1 MAIANQYLSYK
12 YGIAL
17 SGTTFAADTLT
28 GGTGAD
34 TFVFSN
40 MSYSSGDTSAR
51 SVITDFNTSSGS
63 YDANEGDKIDIS
75 TLVSGPT
82 VMLGA
87 ASFSGFANQVIWA
100 TSGADVIVSM
110 DFGGD
115 NTADWSI
122 KLSNFTASNLNYGD
136 FVLSS
141 NSFTQLTS
149 GTDAVVMGSAADTIK
164 TTSAN
169 FAAADTITAGAGSDT
184 LIFTNAATV
193 TAAQFANKTGIDV
206 IELSGNS
213 TIALSDAF
221 VDAYDSNTVR
231 INNGTYTL
239 SLDTSDLNV
248 ARTATIGG
256 TGAVTLSAA
265 GKVIS
270 VDGVNTTITGSSGAD
285 TMTGGTGADTLTGGA
300 GGDTISGGAGA
311 DTIYA
316 DNVSG
321 SYASADTV
329 TGGTG
334 ADAFIWTALSS
345 GGSVARDVIADFK
358 MSSGSYDSSEIDRID
373 ISAEFEILL
382 SGFTATNLQASH
394 FAVPVSLTFT
404 SGTDTLTGTEAD
416 GDTFTTSDANFAAAD
431 TLSAGLG
438 LDTLIF
444 TNAATITSAELANK
458 TGVDV
463 IQLGGNSTITLSD
476 AFVDASDSDSV
487 RIDNSTYT
495 VSLDS
500 SALNAARTVTI
511 GGTGAVTLSAAGK
524 VTSAAGVNTN
534 ITGITGADTLTGGT
548 GNDTLIGGY
557 GGDTISGGAGNDT
570 IYAGGIAFTN
580 ASISGNDLWLDASN
594 LLANGTAAAN
604 GSSIT
609 AWNDL
614 SVTGANDGTISAGTP
629 TYSSS
634 GINGRA
640 SVSFNG
646 SSGIVTGLTA
656 NYGNMFV
663 LTVFKDSNVNDWEN
677 IMDKNYN
684 SGWAITRSA
693 SSANSFYLDG
703 SGSYDG
709 NSSSLFTDGTA
720 AILSGGRTG
729 STYTIFHDGGTS
741 PVGSVVRNAT
751 LMDSTPLYLGE
762 DYNGEYRYTG
772 SIAEVL
778 VFDHYLSA
786 SEMAIANQYLSYK
799 YGIALS
805 GTTFAADTL
814 TGGTGADTFV
824 FSNMSYSSGDT
835 SARSV
840 ITDFNTSSGSYD
852 ANEGDK
858 IDISTLVSGPTVML
872 GAASFSG
879 FANQVIW
886 ATSGADV
893 IVSMDFGGDNT
904 ADWSIKLSNFT
915 ASNLNYGDFVLSSN
929 SFTQLTSG
937 TDAVGMGSAA
947 DTIKTTS
954 ANFAAADTI
963 TAGAGSDT
971 LIFTNAATVTAAQF
985 ANKTGIDV
993 IELSGN
999 STIALSDAFV
1009 DASDSNTVRI
1019 NNGTYTLSLD
1029 TSDLNVARTATIGG
1043 TGAVTLSAA
1052 GKVISVDGV
1061 NTTITGSSGAD
1072 TITGGTGVDILTG
1085 GAGGDTISAGAGAD
1099 TIYADNVSGSYASA
1113 DTVTGGTG
1121 ADVFTWTS
1129 TTSGGSSATD
1139 IITDFKTGSGSYNS
1153 SEGDKLDIT
1162 NVSAGAAYTILGNGA
1177 SFDGTLN
1184 SIIWAQSGADTLV
1197 QVDLDGNLSAE
1208 FAITLQNFTATNLV
1222 SGDFAVPVALT
1233 LTSGTDTFTGTGGAD
1248 TFTTSDANFAA
1259 ADTLSAGLGSD
1270 TLIFTNAATITSAEL
1285 ADKTGIDVMQLGGNS
1300 TITLS
1305 DAFVDTS
1312 DSDSVR
1318 INNSTYTVSLDS
1330 SALNAARTVTI
1341 GGTGAVT
1348 LSAAGKVSA
1357 VAGVNT
1363 TMNGSSGADTLTGNS
1378 GADTLKG
1385 AYGGD
1390 TISAP
1395 FN

>member
-149 GTDAVVMGSAADTIK
+149 GTDAVV
-164 TTSAN
+164 
-169 FAAADTITAGAGSDT
+169 
-184 LIFTNAATV
+184 
-193 TAAQFANKTGIDV
+193 
-206 IELSGNS
+206 
-213 TIALSDAF
+213 
-221 VDAYDSNTVR
+221 
-231 INNGTYTL
+231 
-239 SLDTSDLNV
+239 
-248 ARTATIGG
+248 
-256 TGAVTLSAA
+256 
-265 GKVIS
+265 
-270 VDGVNTTITGSSGAD
+270 
-285 TMTGGTGADTLTGGA
+285 
-300 GGDTISGGAGA
+300 
-311 DTIYA
+311 
-316 DNVSG
+316 
-321 SYASADTV
+321 
-329 TGGTG
+329 
-334 ADAFIWTALSS
+334 
-345 GGSVARDVIADFK
+345 
-358 MSSGSYDSSEIDRID
+358 
-373 ISAEFEILL
+373 
-382 SGFTATNLQASH
+382 
-394 FAVPVSLTFT
+394 
-404 SGTDTLTGTEAD
+404 
-416 GDTFTTSDANFAAAD
+416 
-431 TLSAGLG
+431 
-438 LDTLIF
+438 
-444 TNAATITSAELANK
+444 
-458 TGVDV
+458 
-463 IQLGGNSTITLSD
+463 
-476 AFVDASDSDSV
+476 
-487 RIDNSTYT
+487 
-495 VSLDS
+495 
-500 SALNAARTVTI
+500 
-511 GGTGAVTLSAAGK
+511 
-524 VTSAAGVNTN
+524 
-534 ITGITGADTLTGGT
+534 
-548 GNDTLIGGY
+548 
-557 GGDTISGGAGNDT
+557 
-570 IYAGGIAFTN
+570 
-580 ASISGNDLWLDASN
+580 
-594 LLANGTAAAN
+594 
-604 GSSIT
+604 
-609 AWNDL
+609 
-614 SVTGANDGTISAGTP
+614 
-629 TYSSS
+629 
-634 GINGRA
+634 
-640 SVSFNG
+640 
-646 SSGIVTGLTA
+646 
-656 NYGNMFV
+656 
-663 LTVFKDSNVNDWEN
+663 
-677 IMDKNYN
+677 
-684 SGWAITRSA
+684 
-693 SSANSFYLDG
+693 
-703 SGSYDG
+703 
-709 NSSSLFTDGTA
+709 
-720 AILSGGRTG
+720 
-729 STYTIFHDGGTS
+729 
-741 PVGSVVRNAT
+741 
-751 LMDSTPLYLGE
+751 
-762 DYNGEYRYTG
+762 
-772 SIAEVL
+772 
-778 VFDHYLSA
+778 
-786 SEMAIANQYLSYK
+786 
-799 YGIALS
+799 
-805 GTTFAADTL
+805 
-814 TGGTGADTFV
+814 
-824 FSNMSYSSGDT
+824 
-835 SARSV
+835 
-840 ITDFNTSSGSYD
+840 
-852 ANEGDK
+852 
-858 IDISTLVSGPTVML
+858 
-872 GAASFSG
+872 
-879 FANQVIW
+879 
-886 ATSGADV
+886 
-893 IVSMDFGGDNT
+893 
-904 ADWSIKLSNFT
+904 
-915 ASNLNYGDFVLSSN
+915 
-929 SFTQLTSG
+929 
-937 TDAVGMGSAA
+937 MGSAA

-1390 TISAP
+1390 TISAGEGNDVIYDDGIA
-1395 FN
+1395 FTNSTVSGMKLWLDAGNVNE